1 MRTKRTQHHRKKG
14 LLLSLFLLL
23 LLVFG
28 LQVSAAPEMSESAQK
43 KVYLTA
49 ATSNGTIIE
58 PEAVPYTEGQTV
70 KQILLSSGHVFAGL
84 EEKGY
89 IDSIDGISG
98 NFMYFYDGNK
108 YALDEVPEKLTVICF
123 TEVENA
129 WSSEME
135 DLIRYVGAYRERE
148 DFSRIQKYEP
158 AKEAYDAALKGI
170 RTGKNA
176 AELQESLEKAVADY
190 EAILNGTKYSVNF
203 SATQGSKTVTALSI
217 TMTDQ
222 YGNVSTAKG
231 TQIQVVAG
239 TYQFSVSDGGYN
251 RVDGEVVVKGQQSV
265 TVTLPDGEWFG
276 EINLLDDDR
285 AKKSFAKEQ
294 DTNAH
299 RAVYQIPDVTG
310 TTAIILNAAYGK
322 GIPDSKTTL
331 LRTIYVGVN
340 GTDASDISRS
350 WNSTATK
357 LSQCVKNGLEGRTFL
372 LEAQYPV
379 KDKSRADYGYT
390 MIQSYKMVLE
400 RYPTLR
406 ALSVKDGDTELL
418 TGFDGMQTE
427 YSLTTVGDSL
437 TIAGTPFEEEGCSV
451 LVNGRNTNTVS
462 VNQGQTDVQVQVV
475 CDTTGK
481 KSEYTLHITKK
492 ASVSVT
498 LDTPADTSVAVMN
511 AAGSEIR
518 PGTNGTYALI
528 PGAEYTYVATLDTWY
543 HTTASFTAEEGLT
556 VKVEKPV
563 KEDAMTAFALY
574 SRSGIYAPYE
584 LENAFSADTHEV
596 SCIIPDANNMAYVSA
611 AGLDGYS
618 IKALY
623 TVQHNMLDTKVE
635 KSVGSDAGKST
646 SLGGQFL
653 LVSGYGQKLVM
664 RLTKTDSAKTA
675 TWYQDYEVTI
685 RRSAHLNDG
694 RGVAPSLADDS
705 GKLSLMD
712 KEGKVVSFDRDT
724 TEYWVMIERGAQNLT
739 LNAKFYNEDKDTRWG
754 GGFYAVIDGKH
765 YDSLTDVALDLG
777 DNPDSWNSKD
787 ITIQVCHEDKNSI
800 STSYV
805 LHITQIDPVKITF
818 KTTPENA
825 RTFVVNSN
833 NGRSVKA
840 SADGTY
846 GLIPGQTYEYHV
858 TCKGYVGK
866 KETYKTPDQAATV
879 TVALDKAADNTSL
892 KNFDAEWPSFR
903 CDANNNG
910 VINSPVPKTAEEA
923 VLNWSVK
930 LGDGYGSNAT
940 GCPIIVDDS
949 IYVYGDTS
957 IYKIDKISGE
967 IKAQGSM
974 AHSSSFGI
982 NPPTYADGM
991 IFVGLSGG
999 DIQAFNADTL
1009 KPLWIYH
1016 DALGGQ
1022 PNCPIIYHD
1031 GYLYTGFWNG
1041 EKLDGNFAC
1050 ISVTDEDPSREDEE
1064 KLASWT
1070 YTQKGGFYWAGAY
1083 ACDQFI
1089 LVGTDD
1095 GEDGY
1100 DKGYS
1105 NVLSLDPKTGRV
1117 IDQVQLK
1124 EVGDLRST
1132 ITREEGT
1139 NNYYFTTKGGYF
1151 YRLQVN
1157 EDGTM
1162 VQNSLTA
1169 LLLDN
1174 GSGSNRTPAMST
1186 STPTIYNG
1194 RAYIGVSGV
1203 SQFGAYSGHNITVID
1218 LDSFSIAY
1226 KVITQGYPQ
1235 TSGVLTT
1242 AYEEKEGKAYI
1253 YFFDN
1258 YTPGKL
1264 RVITD
1269 QKGQTAPE
1277 QTITEIYNDKGS
1289 EKTYQTAPVLFTPV
1303 GEDAQYALCTPII
1316 DTDGTIYFKNDSARL
1331 MSLSSTIENL
1341 TIDQEPTKMKYAVGD
1356 TFNPAGMKV
1365 TAHYTNGTTRDVT
1378 DYVTYSK
1385 DPLSAT
1391 DVNFT
1396 IRFKYVKYQNKD
1408 GNAGVP
1414 YDEPYV
1420 VLKLQVGDRTT
1431 VLGDVNEDG
1440 VVNDEDAELVYKFA
1454 TGREDATE
1462 EQKVLADVN
1471 GDGMIDSMDAS
1482 WIYAY
1487 SKGKITQFPGQ
1498 QETEEQTKE
1507 E

>member
-1 MRTKRTQHHRKKG
+1 M
-14 LLLSLFLLL
+14 
-23 LLVFG
+23 
-28 LQVSAAPEMSESAQK
+28 
-43 KVYLTA
+43 
-49 ATSNGTIIE
+49 
-58 PEAVPYTEGQTV
+58 
-70 KQILLSSGHVFAGL
+70 
-84 EEKGY
+84 
-89 IDSIDGISG
+89 
-98 NFMYFYDGNK
+98 
-108 YALDEVPEKLTVICF
+108 
-123 TEVENA
+123 
-129 WSSEME
+129 
-135 DLIRYVGAYRERE
+135 
-148 DFSRIQKYEP
+148 
-158 AKEAYDAALKGI
+158 
-170 RTGKNA
+170 
-176 AELQESLEKAVADY
+176 
-190 EAILNGTKYSVNF
+190 
-203 SATQGSKTVTALSI
+203 
-217 TMTDQ
+217 
-222 YGNVSTAKG
+222 
-231 TQIQVVAG
+231 
-239 TYQFSVSDGGYN
+239 
-251 RVDGEVVVKGQQSV
+251 
-265 TVTLPDGEWFG
+265 
-276 EINLLDDDR
+276 
-285 AKKSFAKEQ
+285 
-294 DTNAH
+294 
-299 RAVYQIPDVTG
+299 
-310 TTAIILNAAYGK
+310 
-322 GIPDSKTTL
+322 
-331 LRTIYVGVN
+331 
-340 GTDASDISRS
+340 
-350 WNSTATK
+350 
-357 LSQCVKNGLEGRTFL
+357 
-372 LEAQYPV
+372 
-379 KDKSRADYGYT
+379 
-390 MIQSYKMVLE
+390 
-400 RYPTLR
+400 
-406 ALSVKDGDTELL
+406 
-418 TGFDGMQTE
+418 
-427 YSLTTVGDSL
+427 
-437 TIAGTPFEEEGCSV
+437 
-451 LVNGRNTNTVS
+451 
-462 VNQGQTDVQVQVV
+462 
-475 CDTTGK
+475 
-481 KSEYTLHITKK
+481 
-492 ASVSVT
+492 
-498 LDTPADTSVAVMN
+498 
-511 AAGSEIR
+511 
-518 PGTNGTYALI
+518 
-528 PGAEYTYVATLDTWY
+528 
-543 HTTASFTAEEGLT
+543 
-556 VKVEKPV
+556 
-563 KEDAMTAFALY
+563 
-574 SRSGIYAPYE
+574 
-584 LENAFSADTHEV
+584 
-596 SCIIPDANNMAYVSA
+596 
-611 AGLDGYS
+611 
-618 IKALY
+618 
-623 TVQHNMLDTKVE
+623 
-635 KSVGSDAGKST
+635 
-646 SLGGQFL
+646 
-653 LVSGYGQKLVM
+653 
-664 RLTKTDSAKTA
+664 
-675 TWYQDYEVTI
+675 
-685 RRSAHLNDG
+685 
-694 RGVAPSLADDS
+694 
-705 GKLSLMD
+705 
-712 KEGKVVSFDRDT
+712 
-724 TEYWVMIERGAQNLT
+724 
-739 LNAKFYNEDKDTRWG
+739 
-754 GGFYAVIDGKH
+754 
-765 YDSLTDVALDLG
+765 
-777 DNPDSWNSKD
+777 
-787 ITIQVCHEDKNSI
+787 
-800 STSYV
+800 
-805 LHITQIDPVKITF
+805 
-818 KTTPENA
+818 
-825 RTFVVNSN
+825 
-833 NGRSVKA
+833 
-840 SADGTY
+840 
-846 GLIPGQTYEYHV
+846 
-858 TCKGYVGK
+858 
-866 KETYKTPDQAATV
+866 
-879 TVALDKAADNTSL
+879 
-892 KNFDAEWPSFR
+892 
-903 CDANNNG
+903 
-910 VINSPVPKTAEEA
+910 
-923 VLNWSVK
+923 
-930 LGDGYGSNAT
+930 
-940 GCPIIVDDS
+940 
-949 IYVYGDTS
+949 
-957 IYKIDKISGE
+957 
-967 IKAQGSM
+967 
-974 AHSSSFGI
+974 
-982 NPPTYADGM
+982 
-991 IFVGLSGG
+991 
-999 DIQAFNADTL
+999 
-1009 KPLWIYH
+1009 
-1016 DALGGQ
+1016 
-1022 PNCPIIYHD
+1022 
-1031 GYLYTGFWNG
+1031 
-1041 EKLDGNFAC
+1041 
-1050 ISVTDEDPSREDEE
+1050 TDEDPSREDEE

-1269 QKGQTAPE
+1269 KKGQTAPE